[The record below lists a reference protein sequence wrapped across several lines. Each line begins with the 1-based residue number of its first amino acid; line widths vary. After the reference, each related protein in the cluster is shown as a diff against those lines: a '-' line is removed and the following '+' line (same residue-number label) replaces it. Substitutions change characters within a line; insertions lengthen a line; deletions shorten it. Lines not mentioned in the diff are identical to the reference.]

1 MKLNSR
7 KRITINASSAVLQ
20 VVVVGV
26 VYFLLYR
33 YLLHRLGAPM
43 LGLWSL
49 IVATTSVAN
58 LANLGFTSGLVKF
71 VAEKNAVNDTSSL
84 GKLIF
89 TALLSISA
97 LYVVLSG
104 LILVFAPYLLTLLVE
119 PEYVETA
126 VALLPWSLG
135 SLLLTAIGGVFTSVL
150 EGFQKNYLRNLV
162 YIFTSVFF
170 LLISIVLIPR
180 FGIIGVAI
188 AQIIQATIVLGYTYY
203 HTRANLHSFHLL
215 HWDWDRASFRTM
227 FGYGY
232 KFQFISII
240 QLIVDPL
247 AKALLSKFGGLP
259 ALAWYEMAY
268 RLASQVR
275 AAIINAYQ
283 VTIPVIAHYNQ
294 TQKENLKPFYL
305 RSFPFVLTAGAI
317 ATVVLVFIS
326 GLLSRIWVGHYESVF
341 INSSI
346 IVALGMLANILCSPA
361 YFNYL
366 GVGNLNLLV
375 WAQIINSI
383 VYLILSLVLSRFFPV
398 YGVVLAWS
406 VSATL
411 GAFIIM
417 IAFHRTHL
425 LRFKELFRRK
435 DRNMLISS
443 GLMVGISAWLYNLP
457 GFASWFSRQN
467 VWYELGVMSLML
479 FLFIFVNLF
488 TTERWFYYRT
498 RISQWLSQLAAK

>member
-1 MKLNSR
+1 MKLNSK

-20 VVVVGV
+20 VVGVGV

-33 YLLHRLGAPM
+33 YLLVQLGPSL
-43 LGLWSL
+43 LGLWAL

-71 VAEKNAVNDTSSL
+71 VAEKNAVNDTSNL

-89 TALLSISA
+89 TALISLSA
-97 LYVVLSG
+97 LYVVLSC
-104 LILVFAPYLLTLLVE
+104 LVLAFAPFLLSHLVE
-119 PEYVETA
+119 PGYLDIAVE
-126 VALLPWSLG
+126 LLPWSLG

-150 EGFQKNYLRNLV
+150 EGFQKNYLRNLG
-162 YIFTSVFF
+162 YLLTSLIF
-170 LLISIVLIPR
+170 LLISIFLVPE
-180 FGIIGVAI
+180 FGIIGVAV

-203 HTRANLHSFHLL
+203 HTRVSLPSFRLL
-215 HWDWDRASFRTM
+215 HWDWDRASFRAM

-232 KFQFISII
+232 KFQLISVI

-268 RLASQVR
+268 RLSSQVR

-283 VTIPVIAHYNQ
+283 VTIPVIAHYHQ
-294 TQKENLKPFYL
+294 TSEEKLKPFYIK
-305 RSFPFVLTAGAI
+305 SFPFVMTAGAM
-317 ATVVLVFIS
+317 ATVALVFFS
-326 GLLSRIWVGHYESVF
+326 GFLSRIWVGHYETVF
-341 INSSI
+341 VNSSI
-346 IVALGMLANILCSPA
+346 VVAMGMLANILCAPA

-375 WAQIINSI
+375 WAQMANSA
-383 VYLILSLVLSRFFPV
+383 VYLILSIVLSQFFPV

-406 VSATL
+406 VSAAL

-417 IAFHRTHL
+417 MAFHRTQL
-425 LRFKELFRRK
+425 LRFKDLFRPK
-435 DRNMLISS
+435 DRNLLISTS
-443 GLMVGISAWLYNLP
+443 IMVVISAWLYNSVE
-457 GFASWFSRQN
+457 FASWFAQQN
-467 VWYELGVMSLML
+467 SWYELGVMSLIL
-479 FLFIFVNLF
+479 FLFIFLNLF
-488 TTERWFYYRT
+488 TVERWFYFRS
-498 RISQWLSQLAAK
+498 RINSWLRQPVAS